1 MQSSR
6 HGIPDVIQNDGGPQF
21 ASKDFV
27 RFCKEYSIAY
37 KNWSPC
43 HPSANGEVTRAVQT
57 VKHLLGEAADKQ
69 LSLLYYR
76 TTPQEGVNLSPAQLL
91 MGRRPRNKFPFL
103 HELFTPT
110 ACNRQDVIQSSG
122 QMARDP
128 KCGTLPSL
136 SNIMS
141 AHALIL
147 WSQWVWILPQLET
160 CVLINRSCHDH
171 WILLRSC
178 SRWQCI
184 PSQQCSVF
192 LTIHEA
198 LGPSIKSTTGTCHN
212 LQCWNLPS
220 RQAIHS

>member
-1 MQSSR
+1 MSR
-6 HGIPDVIQNDGGPQF
+6 
-21 ASKDFV
+21 
-27 RFCKEYSIAY
+27 C
-37 KNWSPC
+37 
-43 HPSANGEVTRAVQT
+43 
-57 VKHLLGEAADKQ
+57 
-69 LSLLYYR
+69 
-76 TTPQEGVNLSPAQLL
+76 
-91 MGRRPRNKFPFL
+91 PRNKFPFL

-110 ACNRQDVIQSSG
+110 AYNRQDVIQCLNQQRANQKFWSSG
-122 QMARDP
+122 QMAQVP

-141 AHALIL
+141 AHVLIL

-171 WILLRSC
+171 WTLLRSC

-198 LGPSIKSTTGTCHN
+198 LGPSIKSITGTCHN

-220 RQAIHS
+220 RQAIHNQR